1 MWPCRHQPHVSCF
14 CVCVCEWRSHVAHVA
29 SFCRPL
35 QIPSYLPACFLFA
48 CLLFLP
54 PALPSFR
61 SDACGSNRGEC
72 RHTQTDTVT
81 AVWVYRGHIVSACET
96 KLFGVISNKA
106 SRLLSSF
113 PLIGFSFLLRPI
125 SVKMPGGEECGW
137 VLMEHIEVMRLQ
149 DLIQTHNCSSLFC
162 FVFFTHAFW
171 YFNVKTGAQLCICL
185 SYCPVAQRTKNTAT
199 SL

>member
-1 MWPCRHQPHVSCF
+1 MQAVLKVFMWLMSCDRAVTSPMCPVSV
-14 CVCVCEWRSHVAHVA
+14 CVCVCEWHSHVAHVA

-48 CLLFLP
+48 CLLFYHLLCHLFDP
-54 PALPSFR
+54 MHVVLTGVNVATRGLTPSQL
-61 SDACGSNRGEC
+61 SGC
-72 RHTQTDTVT
+72 TVVT
-81 AVWVYRGHIVSACET
+81 LCLRVT

-137 VLMEHIEVMRLQ
+137 AVVESWWSASRWRDCRTWFRHTTAPQWV
-149 DLIQTHNCSSLFC
+149 
-162 FVFFTHAFW
+162 VFFHTCFLI
-171 YFNVKTGAQLCICL
+171 F
-185 SYCPVAQRTKNTAT
+185 QR
-199 SL
+199 